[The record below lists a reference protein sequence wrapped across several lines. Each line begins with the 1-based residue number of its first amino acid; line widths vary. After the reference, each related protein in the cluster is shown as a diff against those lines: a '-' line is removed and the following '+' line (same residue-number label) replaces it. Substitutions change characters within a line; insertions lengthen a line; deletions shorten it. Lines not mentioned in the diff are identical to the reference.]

1 MLLNHACFFIPLR
14 RGAQQAVLRQQ
25 ICASGALLNNNPI
38 RTTRQRRAHGDR
50 RSSLPT
56 RFEDALLTHTNAF
69 SPSQSVPK
77 ARHFNISKKRQ
88 AHFRNAPVFLSI
100 CVSLQHFLNRC
111 VRQAPC
117 VGNALIHHLA
127 VNNVQALKKV
137 VIFLACLFPA
147 LVGKFQSIRNCG
159 VGERER

>member
-1 MLLNHACFFIPLR
+1 MC
-14 RGAQQAVLRQQ
+14 QQ
-25 ICASGALLNNNPI
+25 IYASGALLNNNPI
-38 RTTRQRRAHGDR
+38 RTTRQRRAHEDR
-50 RSSLPT
+50 HSSLLS
-56 RFEDALLTHTNAF
+56 RFEDALLTNNCACRRGA
-69 SPSQSVPK
+69 QRSVPGSLP
-77 ARHFNISKKRQ
+77 ASAISVPEVRHFNISKKRQ

-159 VGERER
+159 IGERKR